1 MKCPKCGSTE
11 VNKNGHCRGKQ
22 NYRCKSCGRQF
33 LEFHSTKG
41 YSNDAKQICLKMVRD
56 GIGFRA
62 IERATGVSH
71 NTIINW
77 VKQAEA
83 DLSDTIEADEQ
94 DEQRCPTRPTALQ
107 SCAVNSTFKKQPK
120 PYCKDSLIAGSI

>member
-1 MKCPKCGSTE
+1 MKCPKCDSTE

-56 GIGFRA
+56 GLGFRA

-83 DLSDTIEADEQ
+83 DQSNAEADQALEP
-94 DEQRCPTRPTALQ
+94 DEHGNQRCRIDYVLTQLC
-107 SCAVNSTFKKQPK
+107 S
-120 PYCKDSLIAGSI
+120 

>member
-1 MKCPKCGSTE
+1 MKCPNCGSIQI
-11 VNKNGHCRGKQ
+11 NKNGHCRGKQ

-33 LEFHSTKG
+33 VEARSTKG
-41 YSNDAKQICLKMVRD
+41 YSDDAKQICLKMYRD

-77 VKQAEA
+77 VKQAEKQSDA
-83 DLSDTIEADEQ
+83 DPSEAVS
-94 DEQRCPTRPTALQ
+94 LQ
-107 SCAVNSTFKKQPK
+107 NCATPESQSPHLTE
-120 PYCKDSLIAGSI
+120 KDFSAKNYEFESY